1 MILVREVFQLKIG
14 KAKEAKAL
22 LQEAAIFM
30 KKLGMPQGRA
40 LTDLTG
46 PFYTLVWEA
55 AYPNLA
61 AWEASM
67 NDPRATQEF
76 GAWYQKFAPL
86 LETGGRREIFTIV
99 E

>member
-1 MILVREVFQLKIG
+1 MILVREVFQLKVG

-22 LQEAAIFM
+22 LQEAAKFM
-30 KKLGMPQGRA
+30 KKYGMPQGRA

-46 PFYTLVWEA
+46 PFYTLVFETE
-55 AYPNLA
+55 YPNLA
-61 AWEASM
+61 AWESST
-67 NDPRATQEF
+67 NDPRAAEDF

>member
-1 MILVREVFQLKIG
+1 MILVRDVFRLKVG

-22 LQEAAIFM
+22 FQEGTTLM
-30 KKLGMPQGRA
+30 KKHGLPQGRA

-46 PFYTLVWEA
+46 PYYTFVWETT
-55 AYPNLA
+55 YPNLA
-61 AWEASM
+61 AWEGMMS
-67 NDPRATQEF
+67 DPRGAEEF
-76 GAWYQKFAPL
+76 SGWYQKFAPL